1 MDNSTDDPDKV
12 LKIEKRYFKI
22 KKLEFYDG
30 FIDKLIG
37 GLRGKNRFMIAKLL
51 KEFESQDKKFKD
63 ESNALKK
70 QETELLT
77 QKKSLSSEDYK
88 KKVSV
93 LRKKNMDFQNKRRG
107 ASNNFIKKKNNARAD
122 LLKALNPILKK
133 YMDENN
139 IMMIFNEKNVI
150 LANSKVDLTNV
161 IIELLNKELKSI
173 KLN

>member
-1 MDNSTDDPDKV
+1 MKKISIILFLFLFISPINKVFAQDIYFINLKKV
-12 LKIEKRYFKI
+12 LNDSKA
-22 KKLEFYDG
+22 G
-30 FIDKLIG
+30 SG
-37 GLRGKNRFMIAKLL
+37 AQQKLL
-51 KEFESQDKKFKD
+51 KEYETQDKKFKD

-70 QETELLT
+70 QETELIN
-77 QKKSLSSEDYK
+77 QKKTLSGEDYK
-88 KKVSV
+88 KKVSA
-93 LRKKNMDFQNKRRG
+93 LRKKNVDFQNRRRT
-107 ASNNFIKKKNNARAD
+107 ASSNFVKKKNNARAD

-150 LANSKVDLTNV
+150 LANSKVDLTNI

>member
-1 MDNSTDDPDKV
+1 MKKIYILFLFLFVVAPHDKAFTQDIYFINLKSV
-12 LKIEKRYFKI
+12 LNDSKAGSGAQE
-22 KKLEFYDG
+22 
-30 FIDKLIG
+30 
-37 GLRGKNRFMIAKLL
+37 KLL

-77 QKKSLSSEDYK
+77 QKKSLSSDDYK

-93 LRKKNMDFQNKRRG
+93 LRKKNMDFQNRRRA

>member
-1 MDNSTDDPDKV
+1 MKKIYILFLFLFVVAPYDKAFTQDIYFINLKSV
-12 LKIEKRYFKI
+12 LNDSKAGSGAQE
-22 KKLEFYDG
+22 
-30 FIDKLIG
+30 
-37 GLRGKNRFMIAKLL
+37 KLL

-93 LRKKNMDFQNKRRG
+93 LRKKNMDFQNRRRA